1 MSQIYDLE
9 FQKIARKAAASLDI
23 DLMEGVYLQLTGPQY
38 ESPQEIAMCRTLGAD
53 AVGMSTACEAIAA
66 RHMAC
71 ASSVFPALPILPPA
85 SPRSLCAMRKFR
97 RQLTWLHR
105 SSKNSL
111 PQRFRASQR
120 HCKHTAAGVCQKNR
134 PRPLKTARKIKERS
148 FLNTRFYNAKILV
161 LDAENHFSIAE
172 DELHVTGDTI
182 TYIGP
187 GRKADPDAAETT
199 VFDREIDAR
208 GNLLIPGFKNAHNA
222 HPDDLPPLLRGRS
235 PAPRM
240 ARAPGLP
247 ERGKARRGRRY
258 WLNILGIM
266 EYLTSGITSNFDMY
280 IQQKNSIAATVDTGF
295 RTVLTSGLNNFV
307 DSPEILEEMY
317 NYVNELSD
325 RTSYLLG
332 FHAEYTTG
340 GPLLEAVAKLAE
352 KYHSPVWTH
361 NAETKSEVEGCKE
374 RWGLT
379 PTQLMERLGMFQY
392 GGGGYHCIWMEDRD
406 FEIFRDR
413 KLTAV
418 TNPSSNL
425 KLASGICPLKRFYD
439 NGINLAIG
447 TDGPASN
454 NCLDMFREMFLTTG
468 LSKVREMDAAGIPA
482 DAILYM
488 ATAGGA
494 HAMQLTDCDRLAAG
508 KKADLVMIDLHQPNM
523 QPENNLIK
531 NLVYSG
537 SKQNVKLTMVN
548 GQILYENGEFHIG
561 FDPEEIYARSN
572 AIIRRISG
580 SHADN

>member
-1 MSQIYDLE
+1 M
-9 FQKIARKAAASLDI
+9 
-23 DLMEGVYLQLTGPQY
+23 
-38 ESPQEIAMCRTLGAD
+38 
-53 AVGMSTACEAIAA
+53 
-66 RHMAC
+66 
-71 ASSVFPALPILPPA
+71 
-85 SPRSLCAMRKFR
+85 
-97 RQLTWLHR
+97 
-105 SSKNSL
+105 
-111 PQRFRASQR
+111 
-120 HCKHTAAGVCQKNR
+120 
-134 PRPLKTARKIKERS
+134 
-148 FLNTRFYNAKILV
+148 NTRFYNAKILV

-208 GNLLIPGFKNAHNA
+208 GNLLIPGFKNAHTHTPMTFLRSYA
-222 HPDDLPPLLRGRS
+222 DDLPLHEWL
-235 PAPRM
+235 
-240 ARAPGLP
+240 
-247 ERGKARRGRRY
+247 ERQVFPNEAKLAGDDVY

-392 GGGGYHCIWMEDRD
+392 GGG
-406 FEIFRDR
+406 
-413 KLTAV
+413 
-418 TNPSSNL
+418 
-425 KLASGICPLKRFYD
+425 
-439 NGINLAIG
+439 
-447 TDGPASN
+447 
-454 NCLDMFREMFLTTG
+454 
-468 LSKVREMDAAGIPA
+468 
-482 DAILYM
+482 
-488 ATAGGA
+488 A

>member
-1 MSQIYDLE
+1 M
-9 FQKIARKAAASLDI
+9 
-23 DLMEGVYLQLTGPQY
+23 
-38 ESPQEIAMCRTLGAD
+38 
-53 AVGMSTACEAIAA
+53 
-66 RHMAC
+66 
-71 ASSVFPALPILPPA
+71 
-85 SPRSLCAMRKFR
+85 
-97 RQLTWLHR
+97 
-105 SSKNSL
+105 
-111 PQRFRASQR
+111 
-120 HCKHTAAGVCQKNR
+120 
-134 PRPLKTARKIKERS
+134 
-148 FLNTRFYNAKILV
+148 NTRFYNAKILV

-208 GNLLIPGFKNAHNA
+208 GNLLIPGFKNAHTHTPMTFLRSYA
-222 HPDDLPPLLRGRS
+222 DDLPLHEWL
-235 PAPRM
+235 
-240 ARAPGLP
+240 
-247 ERGKARRGRRY
+247 ERQVFPNEAKLAGDDVY

-425 KLASGICPLKRFYD
+425 KLASGCAPVTEMVKAGMNVAL
-439 NGINLAIG
+439 G
-447 TDGPASN
+447 TDSSASN
-454 NCLDMFREMFLTTG
+454 NNLDLFEEMKAAALMAKVTSGDPKALPVEAVLMMATVCGARAQGREAECGMLKLG
-468 LSKVREMDAAGIPA
+468 MDADLVLLDFTSPHLMPCHNVMSHLVYAASGH
-482 DAILYM
+482 DVVMTMVRGQVLY
-488 ATAGGA
+488 
-494 HAMQLTDCDRLAAG
+494 AAG
-508 KKADLVMIDLHQPNM
+508 KYPTIDLDSVVR
-523 QPENNLIK
+523 EL
-531 NLVYSG
+531 SG
-537 SKQNVKLTMVN
+537 YVMPR
-548 GQILYENGEFHIG
+548 IF
-561 FDPEEIYARSN
+561 EEARS
-572 AIIRRISG
+572 
-580 SHADN
+580 

>member
-1 MSQIYDLE
+1 M
-9 FQKIARKAAASLDI
+9 
-23 DLMEGVYLQLTGPQY
+23 
-38 ESPQEIAMCRTLGAD
+38 
-53 AVGMSTACEAIAA
+53 
-66 RHMAC
+66 
-71 ASSVFPALPILPPA
+71 
-85 SPRSLCAMRKFR
+85 
-97 RQLTWLHR
+97 
-105 SSKNSL
+105 
-111 PQRFRASQR
+111 
-120 HCKHTAAGVCQKNR
+120 
-134 PRPLKTARKIKERS
+134 
-148 FLNTRFYNAKILV
+148 NTRFYNAKILV
-161 LDAENHFSIAE
+161 LDAENHFSITE

-187 GRKADPDAAETT
+187 GRKADPDTAETT

-208 GNLLIPGFKNAHNA
+208 GNLLIPGFKNAHTHTPMTFLRSYA
-222 HPDDLPPLLRGRS
+222 DDLPLHEWL
-235 PAPRM
+235 
-240 ARAPGLP
+240 
-247 ERGKARRGRRY
+247 ERQVFPNEAKLAGDDVY

-425 KLASGICPLKRFYD
+425 KLASGICPLKHFYD

-494 HAMQLTDCDRLAAG
+494 HAMQIDDCDRLAVG

>member
-1 MSQIYDLE
+1 M
-9 FQKIARKAAASLDI
+9 
-23 DLMEGVYLQLTGPQY
+23 
-38 ESPQEIAMCRTLGAD
+38 
-53 AVGMSTACEAIAA
+53 
-66 RHMAC
+66 
-71 ASSVFPALPILPPA
+71 
-85 SPRSLCAMRKFR
+85 
-97 RQLTWLHR
+97 
-105 SSKNSL
+105 
-111 PQRFRASQR
+111 
-120 HCKHTAAGVCQKNR
+120 
-134 PRPLKTARKIKERS
+134 
-148 FLNTRFYNAKILV
+148 NTRFYNAKILV

-208 GNLLIPGFKNAHNA
+208 GNLLIPGFKNAHTHTPMTFLRSYA
-222 HPDDLPPLLRGRS
+222 DDLPLHEWL
-235 PAPRM
+235 
-240 ARAPGLP
+240 
-247 ERGKARRGRRY
+247 ERQVFPNEAKLAGDDVY

-317 NYVNELSD
+317 NYVNKLSD

-340 GPLLEAVAKLAE
+340 GPLLESVAKLAE

-425 KLASGICPLKRFYD
+425 KLASGCADVLGMVKARM
-439 NGINLAIG
+439 NVCLG
-447 TDGPASN
+447 TDSVASN
-454 NCLDMFREMFLTTG
+454 NNLDLFEEIKAAALMAKGKTG
-468 LSKVREMDAAGIPA
+468 DPKALPAEAA
-482 DAILYM
+482 LMM
-488 ATAGGA
+488 ATVCGA
-494 HAMQLTDCDRLAAG
+494 RAQGRSLS
-508 KKADLVMIDLHQPNM
+508 
-523 QPENNLIK
+523 LI
-531 NLVYSG
+531 
-537 SKQNVKLTMVN
+537 
-548 GQILYENGEFHIG
+548 HI
-561 FDPEEIYARSN
+561 
-572 AIIRRISG
+572 
-580 SHADN
+580 